1 MTYLIWFSGVVNN
14 QTYLD
19 EINSDFSKWAP
30 VAFVYEKDTE
40 QSRKVSRGLKK
51 AYFNNKP
58 IDKSQFDNLS
68 KVTNNINFIYDCKC
82 YITKHGL
89 VRKE

>member
-1 MTYLIWFSGVVNN
+1 MVNN

-19 EINSDFSKWAP
+19 EINSNFEKWAP

-51 AYFNNKP
+51 AYFNDKP

-68 KVTNNINFIYDCKC
+68 KVRK
-82 YITKHGL
+82 GL
-89 VRKE
+89 ELYLSRHLIFL